1 MEPGRVTPSSNARSS
16 PAATDREAPVGQTT
30 RYTPPAKRRGI
41 FRPTWHKV
49 VGGLSILA
57 GLGVFVANDLE
68 WLGVHVMPGG
78 HNELYA
84 GLGVVIAAT
93 SMWWFGW
100 FDRSET
106 RW

>member
-1 MEPGRVTPSSNARSS
+1 VEPGRVTPSSNARRSS
-16 PAATDREAPVGQTT
+16 AATDREAPVEQTT

-84 GLGVVIAAT
+84 GLGVGIAAT